1 MDNKNVKSVFA
12 PINGKVI
19 SLDEVPDPVFSD
31 RVLGEAV
38 PLYLEDGKIYS
49 PVNGKISS
57 IAVYTPCLW
66 YWSDD
71 GLEILI
77 HFGLEQYR

>member
-31 RVLGEAV
+31 RVLGEGCAII
-38 PLYLEDGKIYS
+38 PEDGKIYS
-49 PVNGKISS
+49 PVN
-57 IAVYTPCLW
+57 
-66 YWSDD
+66 
-71 GLEILI
+71 
-77 HFGLEQYR
+77 R

>member
-38 PLYLEDGKIYS
+38 PLYLKTEKFT
-49 PVNGKISS
+49 V
-57 IAVYTPCLW
+57 L
-66 YWSDD
+66 
-71 GLEILI
+71 
-77 HFGLEQYR
+77 